1 MDMEFQRLNIQEHE
15 VPPRHNQEPVE
26 EEKGVGWRE
35 RKEDLEFWLGGH
47 ATPENSD
54 DFEHLAHGLDVE
66 AGRGWSSSG

>member
-1 MDMEFQRLNIQEHE
+1 MELEQLSLHE
-15 VPPRHNQEPVE
+15 SEAPRRTNQEPVE

-54 DFEHLAHGLDVE
+54 DFEHLADGLDME